1 MARWPV
7 ESKEVCRCLTRHL
20 SKRWRLWSRSQ
31 GQPQSVAKRLTA
43 WLTRMSEGDLPRE
56 EHERF
61 LQDVCSAIV
70 MEDRDAD

>member
-1 MARWPV
+1 MLDKSLIEALAIV
-7 ESKEVCRCLTRHL
+7 VSES
-20 SKRWRLWSRSQ
+20 